1 MKIVVY
7 LIVFHSKSKD
17 FLIFKKLQARGEAK
31 NKKRIFN
38 GSKSNIIEPFS
49 SWSLQNSTEKHM
61 EIAVHV
67 TQPFRINKIIRQL
80 LDINVS

>member
-7 LIVFHSKSKD
+7 VIVFHSKSKD
-17 FLIFKKLQARGEAK
+17 FLIFKKLQAKRETK

-38 GSKSNIIEPFS
+38 GFKSNIIESFS

-67 TQPFRINKIIRQL
+67 TQPFSISNIIRH
-80 LDINVS
+80 